1 MYDTILIGN
10 NQINKHEKYKNQYL
24 KNNIYWGLGIEN
36 EVYLEF
42 ENKRIINK
50 DDFINN
56 HKRERYSVDYFSNY
70 KKEDLEDAFKYLY
83 GQMDNNIEIPVMLN
97 SNSFTKTDLYNN
109 SKTLYTKNCEHNPKF
124 NGNTLIETLEID
136 NIFFNSS
143 YENNWIFD
151 GDTIEFINTKF
162 YNVKLEDVIKELDS
176 SKMEFINN
184 LNDSFNKLNIYN
196 EYGPIKIMEYNNPFS
211 IYMTN
216 INNISMFNNGTLHYN
231 LTLPSKL
238 NEEGMIE
245 DKVQFIKDH
254 SKAIKIIQWV
264 EPLMISV
271 YGSPD
276 PFSLLNEYNNKNKFS
291 KSSQRC
297 AISRYIGLGT
307 YNSSS
312 MPYGK
317 ILSTP
322 VKDIICNNYEY
333 WWFNKYYEDNAYTK
347 LNDIGLDINFN
358 KHYNHG
364 IEIRFLDHIND
375 SKKIYESFEFIIY
388 LMDYI
393 LESDYVNNFGNPIIN
408 EEWNNIVLNIMKFGK
423 EYNFNKDEKDLYE
436 KIFNIKFKSINVV
449 DIYYELYCKLV
460 MKYNSIYK
468 SQDKEYNYIL
478 KPSGLFSS
486 LTLSID
492 SNKSINNDI
501 LNNSESN
508 KKELIINN
516 KLNNKYYEK
525 INKKLNNKYDENHI
539 EKFYS
544 PYCEVINEIKL
555 MNKSFNEKELSLDLS
570 NDIELDLSND
580 IDLLK
585 NQLVRDKN
593 FFNKKYNYCCI
604 LS

>member
-24 KNNIYWGLGIEN
+24 KNNCYWGLGIEN

-42 ENKRIINK
+42 KNKRIINK
-50 DDFINN
+50 DDFISN

-70 KKEDLEDAFKYLY
+70 KKEDLEDAFKYIY
-83 GQMDNNIEIPVMLN
+83 SIMDNNIEIPVMLN

-109 SKTLYTKNCEHNPKF
+109 SKTLYTKNSELNPKF
-124 NGNTLIETLEID
+124 NGNTLMETLEIN

-176 SKMEFINN
+176 SKMEFVNN
-184 LNDSFNKLNIYN
+184 LNDSFSKLNIYSD
-196 EYGPIKIMEYNNPFS
+196 YGIIKIMEYNNPFS

-216 INNISMFNNGTLHYN
+216 LNNIGMFNNGTLHYN

-238 NEEGMIE
+238 NEEGVIE
-245 DKVQFIKDH
+245 DKVKFIKDH

-264 EPLMISV
+264 EPLMIAV

-276 PFSLLNEYNNKNKFS
+276 PFSLLNEYGNKNKFS

-297 AISRYIGLGT
+297 AISRYIGIGT
-307 YNSSS
+307 YNSDNMS
-312 MPYGK
+312 YGK
-317 ILSTP
+317 ILLIP
-322 VKDIICNNYEY
+322 VKDLICNNYEY

-347 LNDIGLDINFN
+347 LNEIGLDINFN

-393 LESDYVNNFGNPIIN
+393 LESDYINNFGNPIIN
-408 EEWNNIVLNIMKFGK
+408 EKWNNIVLNIMKFGK
-423 EYNFNKDEKDLYE
+423 EYNFSKDEKDLYE
-436 KIFNIKFKSINVV
+436 KIFKFKLKSINVV

-508 KKELIINN
+508 KKELIIDNN
-516 KLNNKYYEK
+516 L
-525 INKKLNNKYDENHI
+525 NKKLNNKYAENYI

-544 PYCEVINEIKL
+544 PYCEVINEIKSI
-555 MNKSFNEKELSLDLS
+555 NKSFNESELSLDIS

-585 NQLVRDKN
+585 TEMVNEKN
-593 FFNKKYNYCCI
+593 ILIKKYNDCCI

>member
-50 DDFINN
+50 DDFIYN
-56 HKRERYSVDYFSNY
+56 HKKERYSVDYFSNY
-70 KKEDLEDAFKYLY
+70 KSDELENAFKYMY
-83 GQMDNNIEIPVMLN
+83 DQIDNTIEIPVMLN
-97 SNSFTKTDLYNN
+97 SNSFTKTDSNNN
-109 SKTLYTKNCEHNPKF
+109 SKTLYTKKSENNPKF
-124 NGNTLIETLEID
+124 NGNTLIETLKENNKYF
-136 NIFFNSS
+136 NINH
-143 YENNWIFD
+143 ENNWIFD

-162 YNVKLEDVIKELDS
+162 YNAKLEDILKEINI
-176 SKMEFINN
+176 SKNEFINN
-184 LNDSFNKLNIYN
+184 INDTFKKLNIY
-196 EYGPIKIMEYNNPFS
+196 EDYGNIKIMEYNNPFS

-231 LTLPSKL
+231 LTLPAKL

-254 SKAIKIIQWV
+254 NKAIKIIQWI
-264 EPLMISV
+264 EPLMIAV

-276 PFSLLNEYNNKNKFS
+276 PFSLLNEYDNKNKFS

-307 YNSSS
+307 YNSDN
-312 MPYGK
+312 MECGK

-322 VKDIICNNYEY
+322 IKDIICNNYEY

-347 LNDIGLDINFN
+347 LNEIGLDINFN

-393 LESDYVNNFGNPIIN
+393 LESDYINNFGNPIIN
-408 EEWNNIVLNIMKFGK
+408 EKWNTILLNIMKYGK

-436 KIFNIKFKSINVV
+436 KIFKFKFKSINVV

-501 LNNSESN
+501 LNNSEQN

-544 PYCEVINEIKL
+544 PYCEVINEIKS

>member
-50 DDFINN
+50 DDFISN

-83 GQMDNNIEIPVMLN
+83 GQIDNQIEIPIMLN
-97 SNSFTKTDLYNN
+97 SNSFTKTDCRNN
-109 SKTLYTKNCEHNPKF
+109 SKTLYTKNCEYNPKF
-124 NGNTLIETLEID
+124 NGNTLMETLEVD
-136 NIFFNSS
+136 NSFFNST
-143 YENNWIFD
+143 YENNWVFD

-162 YNVKLEDVIKELDS
+162 YNVKLEDVIKEIDS
-176 SKMEFINN
+176 SKIEFVNN
-184 LNDSFNKLNIYN
+184 LNNSFRRLDIYN

-216 INNISMFNNGTLHYN
+216 LNNIGMFNNGTLHYN

-245 DKVQFIKDH
+245 DKTQFIKDH
-254 SKAIKIIQWV
+254 NKAIKIIQWI
-264 EPLMISV
+264 EPLMIAV

-297 AISRYIGLGT
+297 AISRYIGIGT

-312 MPYGK
+312 MDYGK
-317 ILSTP
+317 ILSIP
-322 VKDIICNNYEY
+322 VKDVICNNYEY
-333 WWFNKYYEDNAYTK
+333 WWFSKYYEDNAYTK

-375 SKKIYESFEFIIY
+375 NKKIYESFEFIIY

-393 LESDYVNNFGNPIIN
+393 LESDHINNFENPIIN
-408 EEWNNIVLNIMKFGK
+408 KIWNNIVLNIMKFGK
-423 EYNFNKDEKDLYE
+423 EYNFNKDEKDFYE
-436 KIFNIKFKSINVV
+436 KIFKFKFKSINVV

-468 SQDKEYNYIL
+468 SQDKDNNYIL

-486 LTLSID
+486 LTLLID

-501 LNNSESN
+501 LDNCESN
-508 KKELIINN
+508 KKESLMIYNLN
-516 KLNNKYYEK
+516 KNYDTKY
-525 INKKLNNKYDENHI
+525 I

-544 PYCEVINEIKL
+544 PFSDVINEIKY
-555 MNKSFNEKELSLDLS
+555 MNKDLS
-570 NDIELDLSND
+570 IDELHIDIVNDITIDHYREISNK
-580 IDLLK
+580 LK
-585 NQLVRDKN
+585 CLPLNN
-593 FFNKKYNYCCI
+593 NKCCI
-604 LS
+604 IS

>member
-24 KNNIYWGLGIEN
+24 KNNCYWGLGIEN

-42 ENKRIINK
+42 ENKCIINK

-70 KKEDLEDAFKYLY
+70 KKEDLEDAFKYIY
-83 GQMDNNIEIPVMLN
+83 SIMDNKIEIPIMLN
-97 SNSFTKTDLYNN
+97 SNSFTKTDIYNN
-109 SKTLYTKNCEHNPKF
+109 SKTLYTKNSELNPKF
-124 NGNTLIETLEID
+124 NGNTLIEKLEID

-143 YENNWIFD
+143 YEKNWIFD

-176 SKMEFINN
+176 SKMEFVNN
-184 LNDSFNKLNIYN
+184 LNDSFRRLDIYN
-196 EYGPIKIMEYNNPFS
+196 EYGNIKIMEYNNPFS

-216 INNISMFNNGTLHYN
+216 LNNIGMFNNGTLHYN

-238 NEEGMIE
+238 NEEGIIE
-245 DKVQFIKDH
+245 DKVKFIKDH

-276 PFSLLNEYNNKNKFS
+276 PFSLLNEYGNKNKFS
-291 KSSQRC
+291 KSSQRS

-317 ILSTP
+317 ILSIP
-322 VKDIICNNYEY
+322 VKDVICNKYEY

-393 LESDYVNNFGNPIIN
+393 LESDHINNFGNPIIN
-408 EEWNNIVLNIMKFGK
+408 EKWNNILLNIMKFGK

-436 KIFNIKFKSINVV
+436 KIFKFKFKSTNVV

-468 SQDKEYNYIL
+468 SQDKENNYIL

-501 LNNSESN
+501 LNNYDKN
-508 KKELIINN
+508 KKELIKIN
-516 KLNNKYYEK
+516 KLNNILK
-525 INKKLNNKYDENHI
+525 KKLNEEYI
-539 EKFYS
+539 EKFYNLNS
-544 PYCEVINEIKL
+544 IN
-555 MNKSFNEKELSLDLS
+555 NESNLKDLSLDISDYNHSES
-570 NDIELDLSND
+570 NLDFKSKREND
-580 IDLLK
+580 NNYSKCTPFSL
-585 NQLVRDKN
+585 
-593 FFNKKYNYCCI
+593 FFNCI
-604 LS
+604 KIK

>member
-50 DDFINN
+50 DDFISN

-70 KKEDLEDAFKYLY
+70 KKEDLEDAFKYIY
-83 GQMDNNIEIPVMLN
+83 SIMDNNIEIPVMLN

-109 SKTLYTKNCEHNPKF
+109 SKTLYTKNSEHNPKF
-124 NGNTLIETLEID
+124 NGNTLIETLEIN

-162 YNVKLEDVIKELDS
+162 YNVKLEDVIKELDY
-176 SKMEFINN
+176 SKIEFINN
-184 LNDSFNKLNIYN
+184 LNDAFTKLNIYT
-196 EYGPIKIMEYNNPFS
+196 EYGSVKIMDYNNPFS

-216 INNISMFNNGTLHYN
+216 LNNISMFNNGTLHYN
-231 LTLPSKL
+231 LTLPTKL
-238 NEEGMIE
+238 NEDGVIE
-245 DKVQFIKDH
+245 DKVKFIKDH
-254 SKAIKIIQWV
+254 NKAIKIIQWI
-264 EPLMISV
+264 EPLMIAV

-276 PFSLLNEYNNKNKFS
+276 PFSLLNEYNSKNNFS

-297 AISRYIGLGT
+297 AISRYIGIGT

-317 ILSTP
+317 ILSIP
-322 VKDIICNNYEY
+322 VKDVICNKYEY

-364 IEIRFLDHIND
+364 IELRFLDHIND

-393 LESDYVNNFGNPIIN
+393 LENDDINNFGNPIIN
-408 EEWNNIVLNIMKFGK
+408 EKWNNIVLNIMKYGK
-423 EYNFNKDEKDLYE
+423 DYNFNNDEKDLYE
-436 KIFNIKFKSINVV
+436 KIFNFKFKSKNVLDV
-449 DIYYELYCKLV
+449 YYELYCKLV

-468 SQDKEYNYIL
+468 SEDKENNYIL

-501 LNNSESN
+501 LDNCEKY
-508 KKELIINN
+508 KKKSINVD
-516 KLNNKYYEK
+516 KLN
-525 INKKLNNKYDENHI
+525 IGLTKKNNEEYI
-539 EKFYS
+539 EKFYN
-544 PYCEVINEIKL
+544 INNINNINNNSNLKD
-555 MNKSFNEKELSLDLS
+555 LSLDIS
-570 NDIELDLSND
+570 NDINLDFK
-580 IDLLK
+580 LK
-585 NQLVRDKN
+585 LEEDNNYKCIPFNLFLNCMKIKN
-593 FFNKKYNYCCI
+593 N
-604 LS
+604 

>member
-42 ENKRIINK
+42 ENKRSINK
-50 DDFINN
+50 DDFISN

-70 KKEDLEDAFKYLY
+70 KKKDVEDAFKYIY
-83 GQMDNNIEIPVMLN
+83 SIIDDNIEIPVMLN
-97 SNSFTKTDLYNN
+97 SNSFTKTDFYNN
-109 SKTLYTKNCEHNPKF
+109 SKTLYTKNSELNPKF

-136 NIFFNSS
+136 NIFFNST

-176 SKMEFINN
+176 SKTEFVNN
-184 LNDSFNKLNIYN
+184 LNDSFQRLNIYSD
-196 EYGPIKIMEYNNPFS
+196 YGIIKIMEYNNPFS

-216 INNISMFNNGTLHYN
+216 LNNIGMFNNGTLHYN

-238 NEEGMIE
+238 NEEGVIE
-245 DKVQFIKDH
+245 DKVKFIKDH

-264 EPLMISV
+264 EPLIISV

-276 PFSLLNEYNNKNKFS
+276 PFSLLNEYYHKNKFS

-297 AISRYIGLGT
+297 AISRYIGIGT
-307 YNSSS
+307 YNSDN
-312 MPYGK
+312 MPCGK
-317 ILSTP
+317 ILSIP
-322 VKDIICNNYEY
+322 IKDVICNNYEY
-333 WWFNKYYEDNAYTK
+333 WWFNKYYEDNSYTK

-388 LMDYI
+388 LMDYV
-393 LESDYVNNFGNPIIN
+393 LESDHINNFGNPIIN
-408 EEWNNIVLNIMKFGK
+408 KIWNNIVLNIMKFGK

-436 KIFNIKFKSINVV
+436 KIFKCKLKSINVV

-460 MKYNSIYK
+460 IKYNSIYK
-468 SQDKEYNYIL
+468 SQDNKNNYIL
-478 KPSGLFSS
+478 KPSGLFSL

-501 LNNSESN
+501 LDNCESN
-508 KKELIINN
+508 KKQLIINN
-516 KLNNKYYEK
+516 NLNKNYDSKY
-525 INKKLNNKYDENHI
+525 I

-544 PYCEVINEIKL
+544 PFSDVINEIKY
-555 MNKSFNEKELSLDLS
+555 MNKDLS
-570 NDIELDLSND
+570 IDELHIDIVNDITIDHHREISNK
-580 IDLLK
+580 LK
-585 NQLVRDKN
+585 CLPLNN
-593 FFNKKYNYCCI
+593 NKYCI
-604 LS
+604 IS